1 MPLYAFSLFLPAIIK
16 GLGWNTSTVRS
27 QLMSVPP
34 YAAAAVFT
42 VVIGYIAERTRQR
55 GLCNIL
61 VSVIGVAGFAM
72 LLASNSPAVQYVGVF
87 LGALG
92 IYPCISN

>member
-1 MPLYAFSLFLPAIIK
+1 
-16 GLGWNTSTVRS
+16 
-27 QLMSVPP
+27 MSVPP

-42 VVIGYIAERTRQR
+42 VVIGYIADRTRQR

-87 LGALG
+87 CGAMG